1 MIRYLILACLATLP
15 LAAQGSS
22 QCTLFP
28 DLTVYAEPQGQSL
41 CTPHAVLTN
50 ASDVWADV
58 TLLFRDTRH
67 GGSVGLA
74 YMIAPHSKRK
84 INLQEGFAHSTIMNG
99 TTRPANEKWFIDTYF
114 TVTATGGDVRT
125 VLEQSR
131 GGVPVR
137 EYGQRC
143 EPIR

>member
-1 MIRYLILACLATLP
+1 MTRLILLALLALP
-15 LAAQGSS
+15 LGAQGTS

-28 DLTVYAEPQGQSL
+28 DLTVYAKPQGQPL

-50 ASDVWADV
+50 VSDVWADV
-58 TLLFRDTRH
+58 AVRFHDTRH
-67 GGSVGLA
+67 GGWVDLT
-74 YMIAPHSKRK
+74 YKIAPHGKAK
-84 INLQEGFAHSTIMNG
+84 INFQEGADHAKIMSG
-99 TTRPANEKWFIDTYF
+99 TTRPANEKWFMDTYF
-114 TVTATGGDVRT
+114 TVTAAGGDVRT